1 MMAGNWTAETPARQ
15 VLAGVGT
22 MPLDAG
28 MVSKATGAATADP
41 DEMSLLLLAVG
52 ENRDRK
58 AFIRLFEHF
67 GPRVKSYLRKLG
79 AGDSEAE
86 DLMQDVMLTVWTRA
100 QQFDR
105 QKARAST
112 WIFTI
117 TRNKRID
124 AIRREHRPAFDPH
137 DPSLVPDR
145 NEDPSDARAASEWR
159 DAVRRAIAAVPAEQ
173 ARLLRLS
180 YFEEKT
186 HDAIAKELD
195 LPLGTVKS
203 RIRLAVAKLRGSLES
218 LR

>member
-1 MMAGNWTAETPARQ
+1 MVTGIRTAEAPARR
-15 VLAGVGT
+15 VLAGIGA

-28 MVSKATGAATADP
+28 MVSNATRASTADP
-41 DEMSLLLLAVG
+41 DELSLLLLAVG
-52 ENRDRK
+52 ENRDHK

-124 AIRREHRPAFDPH
+124 AIRRERRPEFDPH

-145 NEDPSDARAASEWR
+145 NEDPSDALAAGEWR
-159 DAVRRAIAAVPAEQ
+159 DALRRAIDTVPAEQ

-180 YFEEKT
+180 FFEEKT

-203 RIRLAVAKLRGSLES
+203 RIRLAVAKLRRSLED